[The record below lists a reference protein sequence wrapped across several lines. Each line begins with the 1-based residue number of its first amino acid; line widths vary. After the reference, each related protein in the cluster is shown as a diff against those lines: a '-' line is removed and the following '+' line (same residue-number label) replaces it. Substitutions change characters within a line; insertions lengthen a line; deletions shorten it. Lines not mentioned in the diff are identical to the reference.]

1 MDSHAQKSS
10 VKIMIGKLFPSEKLA
25 LVLLPKR
32 NLWTSAKTNRSR
44 SMPSEMWLQISRAWR
59 RIKTF
64 NLFFLGQNLSP
75 ETSLNLQI
83 IFSESSL
90 NSIRTLAIHPRPQMC
105 SSCGPTFLI
114 TPWIPFYAITR
125 RYPDAIL
132 RPNHVI
138 SFHNFQPRKIFCS
151 TSFHSHPKH
160 NLFLPRRIICAERLW
175 NLSRNY
181 LWYLVHS
188 VFTLT

>member
-59 RIKTF
+59 
-64 NLFFLGQNLSP
+64 P
-75 ETSLNLQI
+75 ETSLKLQI

-160 NLFLPRRIICAERLW
+160 NLFLPQRIICAERLW

-181 LWYLVHS
+181 PWYLVH
-188 VFTLT
+188 